1 MRPRH
6 IVSLLAC
13 VLLPLLAACSKPAAD
28 TGNAANAGRVAH
40 AGSAAQTDAGL
51 ANTPLGPML
60 KDEQRARDVQTIV
73 NRQAAKQRAQIAAQ
87 TH

>member
-1 MRPRH
+1 MRPLH

-28 TGNAANAGRVAH
+28 TGNATMAAH
-40 AGSAAQTDAGL
+40 AGSVAHGDGGL
-51 ANTPLGPML
+51 ANTPLAPLL

>member
-1 MRPRH
+1 MRPH
-6 IVSLLAC
+6 ILALAAC

-28 TGNAANAGRVAH
+28 TTHATLAAR
-40 AGSAAQTDAGL
+40 AGSVAPADGGL
-51 ANTPLGPML
+51 GGTPLAPLL
-60 KDEQRARDVQTIV
+60 KDKQRARDVQAIV

>member
-1 MRPRH
+1 MRPH
-6 IVSLLAC
+6 ILALAAC

-28 TGNAANAGRVAH
+28 TTRATLAAR
-40 AGSAAQTDAGL
+40 AGSVAPADGGL
-51 ANTPLGPML
+51 GGTPLAPLL

>member
-1 MRPRH
+1 MRPLH
-6 IVSLLAC
+6 IVALLAC

-28 TGNAANAGRVAH
+28 TVSAANTVKAAH
-40 AGSAAQTDAGL
+40 AGSVAHGDGGL
-51 ANTPLGPML
+51 ANTPLGPLL

-73 NRQAAKQRAQIAAQ
+73 NQQAAKQRAQIAAQ

>member
-1 MRPRH
+1 MRPH
-6 IVSLLAC
+6 ILALAAC

-28 TGNAANAGRVAH
+28 TTHATLAAR
-40 AGSAAQTDAGL
+40 AGSVAPADGGL
-51 ANTPLGPML
+51 GGTPLAPLL
-60 KDEQRARDVQTIV
+60 KDEQRARDVQAIV

>member
-1 MRPRH
+1 MRPH
-6 IVSLLAC
+6 ILALAAC

-28 TGNAANAGRVAH
+28 TTHATLAAR
-40 AGSAAQTDAGL
+40 AGSVAPADGGL
-51 ANTPLGPML
+51 ANTPLAPLL

>member
-1 MRPRH
+1 MRPH
-6 IVSLLAC
+6 ILALAAC

-28 TGNAANAGRVAH
+28 TTHATLAAR
-40 AGSAAQTDAGL
+40 AGSVAPADGGL
-51 ANTPLGPML
+51 GGTPLAPLL

-73 NRQAAKQRAQIAAQ
+73 NQQAAKQRAQIAAQ